1 MGMMKL
7 GVVGAV
13 LFTLAACKDDPSTAA
28 PPTAV
33 APPPAP
39 PSPPPQ
45 VNAPP
50 AYLTAPP
57 RPTVSRANVF
67 FVASPGEYKEAS
79 SCMRKYQVGNAEA
92 EAEAAEFADPAKAI
106 GDLRALCLMAASP
119 NHAFLDVGTH
129 VDVLKAGEPV
139 KFKVLDGAKAGTVL
153 YGPQDAI
160 SM

>member
-1 MGMMKL
+1 MGMMRL

-13 LFTLAACKDDPSTAA
+13 LFTLAACKDDPPTAA
-28 PPTAV
+28 P
-33 APPPAP
+33 APAPAP
-39 PSPPPQ
+39 PSPQPQ
-45 VNAPP
+45 VNAAP
-50 AYLTAPP
+50 AYMMAPP
-57 RPTVSRANVF
+57 KTTVSRANVF

-79 SCMRKYQVGNAEA
+79 GCMRKYQVGNAEA
-92 EAEAAEFADPAKAI
+92 EAEAASFSDPVKAI
-106 GDLRALCLMAASP
+106 GDLRAMCLMAASP